1 VSWYVI
7 IVRKNK
13 NFREKKKINIFF
25 RNVLRRPMETI
36 WMNNT
41 TKPMDTLLLM
51 NRPAAPKSAIGQFEG
66 QLPELPR

>member
-1 VSWYVI
+1 
-7 IVRKNK
+7 
-13 NFREKKKINIFF
+13 
-25 RNVLRRPMETI
+25 METI